1 MSLSWLGKDSSFL
14 DFFIVFR
21 IVLFLFILGG
31 GFMQR
36 NTTISSSIRRYKHEN
51 DSIALMDIINRM
63 SPLINKYSRSLYSS
77 EYEDIRQELIL
88 ALLESVNKIK
98 QYDIEEKCI
107 SYLAHGIKNRFME
120 LYRKEKVLKEEQLA
134 YDISEVPQ
142 ISNTFQD
149 AEFYVDIKQIILSEK
164 SITKRKIIELIA
176 YENATDSEIA
186 LNSNKF
192 RAICSNRNRA

>member
-1 MSLSWLGKDSSFL
+1 
-14 DFFIVFR
+14 
-21 IVLFLFILGG
+21 
-31 GFMQR
+31 MQR

-107 SYLAHGIKNRFME
+107 VDAKNINTNVIEYVGLKCRPCHIHGSSYCYKKHFKCMLDIG
-120 LYRKEKVLKEEQLA
+120 VEEVR
-134 YDISEVPQ
+134 YHVNDM
-142 ISNTFQD
+142 
-149 AEFYVDIKQIILSEK
+149 LSRNQK
-164 SITKRKIIELIA
+164 ITG
-176 YENATDSEIA
+176 
-186 LNSNKF
+186 
-192 RAICSNRNRA
+192 

>member
-1 MSLSWLGKDSSFL
+1 
-14 DFFIVFR
+14 
-21 IVLFLFILGG
+21 
-31 GFMQR
+31 MQR
-36 NTTISSSIRRYKHEN
+36 NTTISGSIRRYKHEN
-51 DSIALMDIINRM
+51 DSSALMDIINRM

-120 LYRKEKVLKEEQLA
+120 LYRKEKVVKEEQLA

-186 LNSNKF
+186 LKLQISRQYVNRCKKEICNKLF
-192 RAICSNRNRA
+192 DI